1 MILVILGIGIAMI
14 VGGIILY
21 ECLYDRN
28 FEGVGGFIGIFGG
41 VITLAALIVTLCLVY
56 DITELSVLDEK
67 IAMYQEENTKIE
79 EQIATVV
86 ENYQEYETDIFTEVK
101 PESSVTLVAMYPEL
115 KSDTLVQEQ
124 IKVYTANN
132 QKIKE
137 LKEATISGSVKRW
150 WLYFG
155 K

>member
-1 MILVILGIGIAMI
+1 MILVILGISLIML
-14 VGGIILY
+14 VGGIIWY
-21 ECLYDRN
+21 AVDEYGMG
-28 FEGVGGFIGIFGG
+28 EVVGTAMGVLGGAVA
-41 VITLAALIVTLCLVY
+41 VITVIIVLFLGIDVSG
-56 DITELSVLDEK
+56 LSVLDEK

-79 EQIATVV
+79 EQLAVTV
-86 ENYQEYETDIFTEVK
+86 ENYQKYETDIFTEVK
-101 PESSVTLVAMYPEL
+101 PESSVTLVAMYPDL

-137 LKEATISGSVKRW
+137 LKEAKISGSVKRW